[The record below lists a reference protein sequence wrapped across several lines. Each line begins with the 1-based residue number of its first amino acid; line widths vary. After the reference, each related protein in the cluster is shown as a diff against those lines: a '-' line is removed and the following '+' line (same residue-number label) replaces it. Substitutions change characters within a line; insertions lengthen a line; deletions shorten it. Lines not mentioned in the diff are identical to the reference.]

1 MDDLNEVKNLITES
15 GKAWEAYKATMDEIA
30 AETKK
35 LGAADSL
42 TEQKLARIDDALAK
56 AVEAKDATQAR
67 MDAMEKKFGRIGMGH
82 NGGPDLDAEVKS
94 FNMSAAAHA
103 AAKSRPAPSALDAEA
118 YAAYKS
124 GFRLFLGGGK
134 EALEGDERKAMAVG
148 SDPDGGYLVPAD
160 MSGRMITRV
169 FETSPIRQIANV
181 QLIGTDALEGI
192 ADTDENSSG
201 GAVAERATRSE
212 TDTAQLRKWR
222 IEVHEQ
228 YAAPRATQK
237 LLDDANVDAEG
248 WLARKTADIMARTEN
263 TWFVTGNGINKPRG
277 FTDYT
282 TAATADASRTWG
294 TLEHIMSGASADF
307 AGSNPADKLFDLVGA
322 FKDAF
327 LANARW
333 VTRREV
339 ITKIRKFK
347 DSAGGTYLWQPGLQ
361 QGQPQQILS
370 FPVTI
375 AQDMP
380 TLAADSLSLAFGDFS
395 EGYQIVD
402 RQGIRVLR
410 DPYSAKPY
418 VEFYTTKRVGGGV
431 VNFEAIKFLKF
442 NT

>member
-1 MDDLNEVKNLITES
+1 MDDLTEVKNLIAES
-15 GKAWEAYKATMDEIA
+15 GKAWEGYKATMDEL
-30 AETKK
+30 AEQTKK
-35 LGAADSL
+35 LGAADAL
-42 TEQKLARIDDALAK
+42 TEQKLARIDEALSK
-56 AVEAKDATQAR
+56 AVEAKDAALAR
-67 MDAMEKKFGRIGMGH
+67 VDAMEKKFNRPGMGH
-82 NGGPDLDAEVKS
+82 NGGPDLAAEVKA
-94 FNMSAAAHA
+94 FNAAAAAHA
-103 AAKSRPAPSALDAEA
+103 AASSRQMPAAVDEEG
-118 YAAYKS
+118 YRAYKT
-124 GFRLFLGGGK
+124 GFRAFMSAGK
-134 EALEGDERKAMAVG
+134 DGLEIDERKAMAVG

-201 GAVAERATRSE
+201 GAVAERGARTE
-212 TDTAQLRKWR
+212 TDTAQLKKWR

-263 TWFVTGNGINKPRG
+263 TWFVTGNGINKPKG
-277 FTDYT
+277 FTAYT

-307 AGSNPADKLFDLVGA
+307 AASNPADKLFDLIGA
-322 FKDAF
+322 FKDTF

-347 DSAGGTYLWQPGLQ
+347 DTAGGTYLWQPGLQ
-361 QGQPQQILS
+361 AGQPQQILS

-380 TLAADSLSLAFGDFS
+380 ALGADSLSLAFGDFS